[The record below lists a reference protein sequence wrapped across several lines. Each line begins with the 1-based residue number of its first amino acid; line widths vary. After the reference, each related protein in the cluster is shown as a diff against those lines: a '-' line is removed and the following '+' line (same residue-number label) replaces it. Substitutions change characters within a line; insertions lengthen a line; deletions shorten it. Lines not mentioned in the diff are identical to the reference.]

1 MFLYVIDSNHM
12 TITVK
17 PDSFSRPMIAAQRI
31 LGERDSLTKEYL
43 IGRRAT
49 PKILLSRNSGLTV
62 AILETAFYVHVSQVT
77 CITQMRCRQ
86 TTLESILAAVI
97 GFLSGT
103 RLDCQAFQCSLRSK
117 SACGDL
123 GNGHGIN
130 WRDVNDSNDRRTSSK
145 RYSRS
150 ESCCSEQLTQLI
162 ALKTRV
168 SPSTHNRNVVVRELI
183 RFIACEY
190 SNHIQSSRATVTAE
204 LHSLI

>member
-1 MFLYVIDSNHM
+1 MGRAHTQDPHDDVIDSNHM

-17 PDSFSRPMIAAQRI
+17 PDSCSRPVIAAQRI

-49 PKILLSRNSGLTV
+49 PKLLLSRNSGLTV

-97 GFLSGT
+97 GFRDTNLIALT
-103 RLDCQAFQCSLRSK
+103 AFQCSLRSK

-123 GNGHGIN
+123 GNGHDCN
-130 WRDVNDSNDRRTSSK
+130 SRDVNDSNDRRTSSE

-150 ESCCSEQLTQLI
+150 ESC
-162 ALKTRV
+162 
-168 SPSTHNRNVVVRELI
+168 
-183 RFIACEY
+183 
-190 SNHIQSSRATVTAE
+190 
-204 LHSLI
+204 SLN